1 MQFCKKYKH
10 ETIFWSIETDNIVQ
24 LIRFLIQT
32 IQLCEKVIL
41 NQNLKNAK
49 LTIWEAFY
57 PTLDQNGHLII
68 EEVDQKHF
76 RKGYRLYFP
85 CICSHMKIFTK
96 IPSGSKS
103 LFLIRENFTLRSS
116 IWIIWFE
123 FVTRFDPF
131 LMLFKRNRKSKLDF
145 LNFNLVEI
153 KIFEK
158 LEIFSQ
164 RMFGLI
170 HLRSFWI
177 KIDDPGWSI
186 VTNTWLNKVSD
197 KIFKNRTFSS
207 FRSPKFKIFSIF
219 E

>member
-1 MQFCKKYKH
+1 MRSILS
-10 ETIFWSIETDNIVQ
+10 ETGSKW
-24 LIRFLIQT
+24 
-32 IQLCEKVIL
+32 
-41 NQNLKNAK
+41 
-49 LTIWEAFY
+49 
-57 PTLDQNGHLII
+57 PLDYWRSGSKTSL
-68 EEVDQKHF
+68 HF
-76 RKGYRLYFP
+76 RKGYPLSFP

-96 IPSGSKS
+96 IPNGSKS
-103 LFLIRENFTLRSS
+103 
-116 IWIIWFE
+116 WFPYLWQFYIE
-123 FVTRFDPF
+123 KFHLDNLVRIVTRFDPF

-186 VTNTWLNKVSD
+186 VTNTWFNKVSD

>member
-1 MQFCKKYKH
+1 M
-10 ETIFWSIETDNIVQ
+10 
-24 LIRFLIQT
+24 L
-32 IQLCEKVIL
+32 
-41 NQNLKNAK
+41 
-49 LTIWEAFY
+49 
-57 PTLDQNGHLII
+57 
-68 EEVDQKHF
+68 
-76 RKGYRLYFP
+76 
-85 CICSHMKIFTK
+85 SH
-96 IPSGSKS
+96 
-103 LFLIRENFTLRSS
+103 ENFHKNSK
-116 IWIIWFE
+116 WIKKLISYPWKFYIAK
-123 FVTRFDPF
+123 FHLDNLVRIVTRFDPF